1 MYIYLIYF
9 IILVVIC
16 GIITYLSNSKNKEN
30 DTQNNENEKEDDE
43 SYTEYQKLNKSYL
56 IVYSL
61 VVTGDWLQGPYS
73 YSLYRSYG
81 LNLAEIGWLS
91 VCGFLSSL
99 LFGTYIGS
107 TADKIGRKKMCIIF
121 CALYSTA
128 CLLIYIPNL
137 FVLLLGRVLSG
148 ISTSLL
154 FSCFEAW
161 LIYEHHSKGFASSFL
176 SNTLTWASFLNGF
189 TAIISGLIGNA
200 FVSIFSYASPYGFAI
215 VIFAISAY
223 YIKFNWEENYGN
235 IETKNEKEE
244 CKNAEGN
251 EEKKSFS
258 ALVEGINVIFKNFT
272 ILSVGLIQ
280 SFFES
285 AMYIFVFLYCPVLEE
300 AHKLRGYNDKLPFG
314 LIFSGFMVCIMI
326 GSRIFNILTQKKQW
340 KVITISLP
348 VFLLGTTSMVLP
360 IITNNEYI
368 LYWTFAL
375 FEICCGMFFPTLGC
389 IRSQIIPEEVRS
401 SVMNLFRVP
410 MNAIVVTVL
419 LLISYLSQETRFII
433 CTILCGLSL
442 VLSFNIFRNEK
453 NKVSDDRRKLMI

>member
-1 MYIYLIYF
+1 MYIYIICF
-9 IILVVIC
+9 IILAVIC
-16 GIITYLSNSKNKEN
+16 AIITYLSKSKKKDTLTIENKNKN
-30 DTQNNENEKEDDE
+30 DE
-43 SYTEYQKLNKSYL
+43 SITEYQKLNKSYL

-73 YSLYRSYG
+73 YSLYQSYG
-81 LNLAEIGWLS
+81 LNLAQIGWLS

-107 TADKIGRKKMCIIF
+107 TADKIGRKKMCLIF
-121 CALYSTA
+121 CTLYSTA

-137 FVLLLGRVLSG
+137 YVLLLGRVLSG

-161 LIYEHHSKGFASSFL
+161 LIYEHNSKGFASSLL

-189 TAIISGLIGNA
+189 TAIISGLIGNVV
-200 FVSIFSYASPYGFAI
+200 VSLFNYASPYGFAI

-235 IETKNEKEE
+235 IEVRNDKEE
-244 CKNAEGN
+244 GISNKIN
-251 EEKKSFS
+251 EEKKSSS
-258 ALVEGINVIFKNFT
+258 ALVEGIKVIFKDFT

-300 AHKLRGYNDKLPFG
+300 AHKLRGYENKLPFG

-326 GSRIFNILTQKKQW
+326 GSRIFNILTQKRQW

-348 VFLLGTTSMVLP
+348 VFLIATTSMILP
-360 IITNNEYI
+360 IITKNEYV
-368 LYWTFAL
+368 LYWTFAV

-389 IRSQIIPEEVRS
+389 IKSQIIPEEVRS

-410 MNAIVVTVL
+410 MNAIVVIVL

-433 CTILCGLSL
+433 CTILCGLSF
-442 VLSFNIFRNEK
+442 VLSFNIFRKEK
-453 NKVSDDRRKLMI
+453 NEVLNDRKMLMI